1 MAKKPSSTTG
11 QHLLIVESPAKAKTI
26 KKFLGAAFTVK
37 ASLGHVRDI
46 TSKGRGK
53 AAFGI
58 DFENGYAPQ
67 YEPIKSRE
75 KVLKELREAAGKAD
89 AVYLAPDPDRE
100 GEAIA
105 WHLKEALHL
114 SDKKTHRV
122 TFNAI
127 TRRAVQDAIDHPSKI
142 DMNLVNAQQGRRV
155 LDRLV
160 GFSLSPFLWK
170 KITKGLSAGRVQSVA
185 VRLIVERERE
195 IAAFKPEEFWRIV
208 VDLLQQDAD
217 TAPPP
222 VFQANLVRW
231 KGEKFEL
238 GSEHAANEEAA
249 MAVANALQD
258 ATYTIASIDKRE
270 VKGRPTPPFITST
283 LQQAASTFLYFGAQ
297 KTMRVA
303 QSLYEGVTLDGTPTG
318 LITYMRTDST
328 RIAPE
333 AIGEARQYIT
343 DNFRPE
349 YLPEKPNVYASKK
362 GAQDA
367 HEAIR
372 PTSVFHTPERVKP
385 FLNNEQFRLYEMIWR
400 RFVASQMAP
409 ARFQTTTATIVAAD
423 GELEA
428 KGRVVLFDG
437 HTVLSMQAAKAAK
450 KEEKEADDAKDDDP
464 ENAGKDAKDQMLPPL
479 REGEVL
485 EKKDLRATQHFTQP
499 PPRYTEASLVKTLEK
514 EGIGRPSTYASIV
527 QTIQDRGYTKL
538 VKRAFHATELG
549 MAVTDLLLS
558 NFKQIMD
565 LQFTAR
571 MEADLDSVEE
581 GKADWVELIDQFYR
595 PFEERLGLAIK
606 EAEPL
611 KGKPAPNG
619 ETCPLCE
626 SEMIVRY
633 SKAGAF
639 LGCTKFPDCKG
650 LRQMPGEAGDADAD
664 IPEGELV
671 SCPACG
677 APMQRKTSKYG
688 EFLACSGYPV
698 CKQSLPLG
706 KDGKPLPLP
715 DIKMDCEK
723 CGAAMAVKMGKNG
736 PFLACSGYPE
746 CKNTKHLDRE
756 GKVMELP
763 EVKGVM
769 CEKCGAELV
778 VKMSRRGPFLAC
790 PGFPKCRNAKPMPGE
805 ERKKSTKKTAKK
817 TAKKVVKKAA
827 KKTTKKTTKK
837 VSKKTAAKATTDHA
851 GDVGKEGSG
860 TNSPPPS
867 AGNPPWEG

>member
-1 MAKKPSSTTG
+1 MAKKSASAG
-11 QHLLIVESPAKAKTI
+11 GENLLIVESPAKAKTI
-26 KKFLGAAFTVK
+26 KKFLGGSFTVK
-37 ASLGHVRDI
+37 ASMGHVRDI

-53 AAFGI
+53 DAFGI
-58 DFENGYAPQ
+58 DFENGYAPR
-67 YEPIKSRE
+67 YEPLKTRE
-75 KVLKELREAAGKAD
+75 KVLRELREAAAKAD

-105 WHLKEALHL
+105 WHLKEALDL
-114 SDKKTHRV
+114 SERKTHRV

-127 TRRAVQDAIDHPSKI
+127 TRNAVQEAIRHPGKI

-195 IAAFKPEEFWRIV
+195 IGAFKPEEFWRIV
-208 VDLLQQDAD
+208 VDLVQQDAQ

-222 VFQANLVRW
+222 VFQASLVRW

-238 GSEHAANEEAA
+238 GSPHAANEEAA
-249 MAVANALQD
+249 TAVADALQD
-258 ATYTIASIDKRE
+258 AAYTIKTVDKRE

-283 LQQAASTFLYFGAQ
+283 LQQAASTFLYFGTQ

-303 QSLYEGVTLDGTPTG
+303 QSLYEGVTVDGTPMG

-333 AIGEARQYIT
+333 ALAEAREYIGEHF
-343 DNFRPE
+343 DPE
-349 YLPEKPNVYASKK
+349 YLPAKANVYSSKK

-372 PTSVFHTPERVKP
+372 PTSVLLTPTRVKP
-385 FLNNEQFRLYEMIWR
+385 FLNAEQFRLYDLIWR
-400 RFVASQMAP
+400 RFVASQMSP
-409 ARFQTTTATIVAAD
+409 ARYQTTTATILAAD

-437 HTVLSMQAAKAAK
+437 HTILSMQAAKAARK
-450 KEEKEADDAKDDDP
+450 DEKHEEDGSGGDP
-464 ENAGKDAKDQMLPPL
+464 EETGKENKDQTLPPL
-479 REGEVL
+479 REGDDL
-485 EKKDLRATQHFTQP
+485 EKTDLRATQHFTQP

-549 MAVTDLLLS
+549 MAVTDLLLKH
-558 NFKQIMD
+558 FDQIMD

-581 GKADWVELIDQFYR
+581 GKSDWVKLIDEFYK
-595 PFEERLGLAIK
+595 PFEKRLGNAVK

-626 SEMIVRY
+626 SEMLVRY

-639 LGCTKFPDCKG
+639 LGCSKFPECKG
-650 LRQMPGEAGDADAD
+650 LRQMPGEEGDAAD
-664 IPEGELV
+664 LPEGELV

-677 APMQRKTSKYG
+677 APMQQKKSRFG
-688 EFLACSGYPV
+688 DFLACSGYPV
-698 CKQSLPLG
+698 CKQTIPLG
-706 KDGKPLPLP
+706 KDGKPVPLP
-715 DIKMDCEK
+715 DIKMDCGK
-723 CGAAMAVKMGKNG
+723 CGAEMVVKMGKNG
-736 PFLACSGYPE
+736 PFLACSGYPA

-756 GKVMELP
+756 GKVIELP
-763 EVKGVM
+763 EIKGIL
-769 CEKCGAELV
+769 CEKCGAEMIV
-778 VKMSRRGPFLAC
+778 RMSRRGPFLAC

-805 ERKKSTKKTAKK
+805 EKKASKKTAKK
-817 TAKKVVKKAA
+817 TAKKS
-827 KKTTKKTTKK
+827 TKKTTKTITRK
-837 VSKKTAAKATTDHA
+837 STSKTQAPETDSSTT
-851 GDVGKEGSG
+851 
-860 TNSPPPS
+860 SPET
-867 AGNPPWEG
+867 PPWDDA